1 MDPDANLA
9 EQRRLLRKFRMRGRL
24 TAGEASRLAELADAL
39 DEWISKGGFL
49 PAAWNREESRDR
61 APADAVF

>member
-9 EQRRLLRKFRMRGRL
+9 EQRRLLRKFRQKNRL

-39 DEWISKGGFL
+39 ERMDQ
-49 PAAWNREESRDR
+49 
-61 APADAVF
+61 